1 MRVLWI
7 TNILFPE
14 VMEKLTGDKD
24 LKATGGWML
33 GAADALLAHDDVTLY
48 VASVSPLV
56 KELTYVEGEKI
67 RYYVIPYG
75 SGNLKI
81 NPEYQPYWKQIAS
94 EVSPDVVHIHGTE
107 YSHGHA
113 YMKACGAGNV
123 VISIQG
129 LKSEYSKC
137 YLAGLTN
144 GEILRN
150 FTIKDILKGSILTE
164 QKRFRISSG
173 YEYEMISMIG
183 HVIGRTA
190 WDKTVSAAINPQVYY
205 HFCNET
211 LRDAFYDGHLWD
223 YSRCEK
229 HTMFLSQ
236 AGYPIKGLHQV
247 LKAMPVI
254 LKEFPDAKVRVA
266 GADITK
272 CDTFH
277 DFIRLSGYGKYIKRL
292 IRKLNLQGKVIFTGN
307 LNAEQMKREYLLS
320 NVFVCPS
327 SIENSP
333 NSLGEAQI
341 LGVPCVA
348 SQVGGVADMM
358 KGNEE
363 NLYDF
368 EDVDALAGKVC
379 KIFNDREAQLS
390 MVKVASE
397 RHDRTTNSRRLLDI
411 YNSIISDTDEI

>member
-1 MRVLWI
+1 
-7 TNILFPE
+7 
-14 VMEKLTGDKD
+14 
-24 LKATGGWML
+24 ML
-33 GAADALLAHDDVTLY
+33 GAANALIEKSDILLN
-48 VASVSPLV
+48 VATVSHLV
-56 KELTYVEGEKI
+56 KELTRIDCEKI
-67 RYYVIPYG
+67 RYYIIPYG
-75 SGNLKI
+75 KGNLRE
-81 NPEYQPYWKQIAS
+81 NSEYQKFWIQIK
-94 EVSPDVVHIHGTE
+94 EELSPDVVHIHGTE
-107 YSHGHA
+107 FSHGHA
-113 YMKACGAGNV
+113 YLKACGFDDV
-123 VISIQG
+123 VISLQG
-129 LKSEYSKC
+129 LKSEIC
-137 YLAGLTN
+137 EHYLAGLTK
-144 GEILRN
+144 GEVLRN
-150 FTIKDILKGSILTE
+150 FTLRDMLRGSILKE
-164 QKRFRISSG
+164 QSRFRTSAE
-173 YEYEMISMIG
+173 YEREMISMSA
-183 HVIGRTA
+183 HVIGRTS
-190 WDKTVSAAINPQVYY
+190 WDKTVSTAINPRVHY

-211 LRDAFYDGHLWD
+211 LRDTFYDGAVWD
-223 YSRCEK
+223 YSKCAR
-229 HTMFLSQ
+229 HTIFLSQ

-247 LKAMPVI
+247 LRAMPGI
-254 LKEFPDAKVRVA
+254 LKEFPDARIRVA

-292 IRKLNLQGKVIFTGN
+292 VRKLNLEGKVIFTGN

-333 NSLGEAQI
+333 NSLAEAQI

-348 SQVGGVADMM
+348 SRVGGVADMM
-358 KGNEE
+358 KENED

-379 KIFNDREAQLS
+379 KIFNDGEAQLS

>member
-123 VISIQG
+123 VISLQG

-137 YLAGLTN
+137 YMAGLTK
-144 GEILRN
+144 GDVLRN
-150 FTIKDILKGSILTE
+150 LTLKDILRGSILKE
-164 QKRFRISSG
+164 QSRFRISAE
-173 YEYEMISMIG
+173 YEREMISMAG

-190 WDKTVSAAINPQVYY
+190 WDKTVSAAINPQVHY

-223 YSRCEK
+223 YPRCEK
-229 HTMFLSQ
+229 HTIFLSQ

-247 LKAMPVI
+247 LRAMPVI

-307 LNAEQMKREYLLS
+307 LNAEQMKREYILS

-358 KGNEE
+358 KGNEG

-379 KIFNDREAQLS
+379 KIFNDGEAQLS

>member
-14 VMEKLTGDKD
+14 VMEKLTGEKD

-33 GAADALLAHDDVTLY
+33 GAADALLGHDDVTLF
-48 VASVSPLV
+48 VASVSPMV
-56 KELTYVEGEKI
+56 KELTCVEGEKI
-67 RYYVIPYG
+67 KYYLIPSG

-81 NPEYQPYWKQIAS
+81 NPEYQPYWKQIAT

-113 YMKACGAGNV
+113 YMKACGADKV

-129 LKSEYSKC
+129 LKSECSKC
-137 YLAGLTN
+137 YMAGLTK
-144 GEILRN
+144 GEVLRN
-150 FTIKDILKGSILTE
+150 LTLKDILRGSILKE
-164 QKRFRISSG
+164 QSRFRISAE
-173 YEYEMISMIG
+173 YEYEMLSMTG
-183 HVIGRTA
+183 HVIGRTS
-190 WDKTVSAAINPQVYY
+190 WDKTLSAAINPRVHY

-211 LRDAFYDGHLWD
+211 LRDAFYDGSLWD
-223 YSRCEK
+223 CSRCEK
-229 HTMFLSQ
+229 HTIFLSQ
-236 AGYPIKGLHQV
+236 AGYPLKGLHQV
-247 LKAMPVI
+247 LKAMPEI

-307 LNAEQMKREYLLS
+307 LNAKQMKREYLNS

-348 SQVGGVADMM
+348 SRVGGVADMM
-358 KGNEE
+358 KGNEG

-379 KIFNDREAQLS
+379 KIFNDGEAQLS